1 MHILYSLTLLLTLL
15 LSFLSRTVL
24 AIDSKTITLT
34 DDNFKDNINNGNIWL
49 IQFSAPW

>member
-1 MHILYSLTLLLTLL
+1 MLILCMLILLSTLL
-15 LSFLSRTVL
+15 LSFLSQAVA

-34 DDNFKDNINNGNIWL
+34 DDNFKQNINNGNIWL

>member
-1 MHILYSLTLLLTLL
+1 MYISYTLTILLTLL
-15 LSFLSRTVL
+15 LSFLSQTVI

-34 DDNFKDNINNGNIWL
+34 DDNFEENINNGNIWL